1 MRGFTLL
8 PLMFLELAE
17 FVSSRVEETLY
28 FISTSVR
35 FILTSVFGQIIGLI
49 WRGVLDGLK

>member
-8 PLMFLELAE
+8 PLMFLELAD